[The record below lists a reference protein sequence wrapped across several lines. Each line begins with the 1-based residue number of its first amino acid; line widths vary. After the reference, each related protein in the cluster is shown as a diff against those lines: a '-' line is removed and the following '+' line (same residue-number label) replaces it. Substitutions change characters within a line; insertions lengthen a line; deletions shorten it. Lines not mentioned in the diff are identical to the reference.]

1 MDKLY
6 GPFKTAMYARGKQ
19 HVLMEKIKERGIRRQ
34 TAVPGASIL
43 SFGFDDLATIV
54 DGKTV
59 DDISLKPFTK
69 HFAEERF

>member
-1 MDKLY
+1 M
-6 GPFKTAMYARGKQ
+6 
-19 HVLMEKIKERGIRRQ
+19 LMEKIKERGIRRQ